1 MDELISIIIPVYNEE
16 KAIGLVIDEV
26 KEVMNNGQY
35 KYEFIIVD
43 DASIDR
49 TVEIALSK
57 KVKIIKHFRRKGSG
71 AARKTGMKE
80 AKGNLIVM
88 LDGDGTYTPEDI
100 PRMLELFPQ
109 YDQII
114 GKRTSEKGSLVLFR
128 KPIKWLI
135 KKLASYLTGVKIPDL
150 NSGLRAFK
158 KNLMIKYLW
167 AFPDGFSCVSTMT
180 VAFLC
185 NGYMVKWI
193 PTEYRSRIGR
203 SKFHPIKDTYNYF
216 LTVIK
221 IVMYFNP
228 LKVFLPVSFFLMAL
242 GIIKTLY
249 DFFFVVG
256 KMQMSDIVIIL
267 SSLLIAVFGFLADLI
282 VAQGKARD
290 YNNDG
295 KNK

>member
-16 KAIGLVIDEV
+16 KAIGQVIDEV
-26 KEVMNNGQY
+26 KEVMNNNQY

-43 DASIDR
+43 DASTDK

-57 KVKIIKHFRRKGSG
+57 KVKPIKHFMHKGSG
-71 AARKTGMKE
+71 AARKTGIKI
-80 AKGNLIVM
+80 AKGSIIVM
-88 LDGDGTYTPEDI
+88 LDGDGTYSPEDI

-109 YDQII
+109 CDQVI
-114 GKRTSEKGSLVLFR
+114 GKRTSEKGSFVLFR
-128 KPIKWLI
+128 KPVKWLI

-158 KNLMIKYLW
+158 KDLMVKYLW

-203 SKFHPIKDTYNYF
+203 SKFHPIKDTYNYI

-228 LKVFLPVSFFLMAL
+228 LKIFLPLSFLLMTL
-242 GIIKTLY
+242 GIVKTLY

-282 VAQGKARD
+282 VVQGKAKD
-290 YNNDG
+290 YNSSG
-295 KNK
+295 ENK